1 MEKQGAPRRPGI
13 VEEIE
18 EAKKAKEGKYRPLMD
33 SDEVPI
39 NPYRVYGEMMEVLDR
54 GNSFVTHESGNTR
67 DQLSTVYEAIIPHGF
82 MGWGNV
88 STLGFGL
95 GAAMGAKLAF
105 PERQVVSV
113 AGDAG
118 FGYQVGN
125 YEALVRN
132 SMGITTVHINNSG
145 FGGYG
150 PGFWGPGHS
159 PYVSEVTPSDV
170 VNTAKIVEGFGIHSE
185 RVEDPDEVAPAL
197 KRALKENEAGRP
209 AFIEVICC
217 KYPVYGQWLR

>member
-1 MEKQGAPRRPGI
+1 
-13 VEEIE
+13 
-18 EAKKAKEGKYRPLMD
+18 
-33 SDEVPI
+33 
-39 NPYRVYGEMMEVLDR
+39 LDR
-54 GNSFVTHESGNTR
+54 RNSFVTHESGNTR
-67 DQLSTVYEAIIPHGF
+67 DQLTTVYEAVVPHGF

-95 GAAMGAKLAF
+95 GASMGAKLAF

-113 AGDAG
+113 TGDAG

-132 SMGITTVHINNSG
+132 GVAITTVHINNSA

-159 PYVSEVTPSDV
+159 PYTFEVTPSDI
-170 VNTAKIVEGFGIHSE
+170 VNTAKTVEGLGIHSE

-197 KRALKENEAGRP
+197 KRALKENGSGRP
-209 AFIEVICC
+209 AFVEVICC
-217 KYPVYGQWLR
+217 QYPVYGPWIRG